1 MTYDV
6 VVVGA
11 GIGGLTVAALLAKRG
26 MNVCLLERQSQVG
39 GCIGRVEFGGL
50 DFEPGMGIYNGWGT
64 GEIYEQLFSELSTE
78 MPKASLIE
86 SDYVVRFEGQ
96 DIGLKRDAGEFFAE
110 LRRGFPECADA
121 AVEFYQRLIRVNEL
135 LSGVVNKPGFVKSL
149 RRLWSKAAV
158 PQDAAQETALT
169 AASAT
174 SPRFQ
179 HFIDVQLRAFLH
191 SSIDRCSFGSASRA
205 LSFPR
210 QPLYSI
216 EGGIATLAERLSDAI
231 MASGGTVRLNQPV
244 LRLAYSDRGEP
255 TGVDLLSGETVSAR
269 RAIVSNLTIWDTFG
283 KLIGLNRTPPQIK
296 SSLAR
301 LQGKG
306 VYLVYAAVEVSAL
319 ERLPASTFLVE
330 TSESDEENNLSG
342 ELTVSIRE
350 LQSDGMCAA
359 TIKTGTEVMPWFSFQ
374 TTEEDFAEWDQ
385 SALEVVW
392 SKLHRALPE
401 FGSEIEVIETAN
413 PRTYYDLTRRKL
425 GMVMGIESTMDKQA
439 MSFPFSNVF
448 IVGDTVSG
456 GSVDAVV
463 YSSMHLANHLTQNKH

>member
-26 MNVCLLERQSQVG
+26 MNVCILERQSQVG

-50 DFEPGMGIYNGWGT
+50 DFEPGMGIYTGWGS
-64 GEIYEQLFSELSTE
+64 GEIYEQLFSELATE
-78 MPKASLIE
+78 MPKASPIE
-86 SDYVVRFEGQ
+86 SDYVVRFESQ
-96 DIGLKRDAGEFFAE
+96 DIRLKRDAGEFFAE
-110 LRRGFPECADA
+110 LRRAFPECAKA
-121 AVEFYQRLIRVNEL
+121 AVEFYERVIHVNEV
-135 LSGVVNKPGFVKSL
+135 LSDKKPGFRKSL
-149 RRLWSKAAV
+149 RRLWNKAD
-158 PQDAAQETALT
+158 DAKEGTALS
-169 AASAT
+169 AASTT

-191 SSIDRCSFGSASRA
+191 SSIDRCSLVSASRA
-205 LSFPR
+205 LSVPR

-216 EGGIATLAERLSDAI
+216 DGGIATLAERLADSI
-231 MASGGTVRLNQPV
+231 KASGGTLRLNQPV

-255 TGVDLLSGETVSAR
+255 IGVDLLNGETVSAR

-296 SSLAR
+296 TSLAR

-306 VYLVYAAVEVSAL
+306 AYLVYAAVEVSAL
-319 ERLPASTFLVE
+319 ERLPANNFLVE
-330 TSESDEENNLSG
+330 TSESDEQNNLSG

-359 TIKTGTEVMPWFSFQ
+359 TIKTGTEAMPWFSFQ
-374 TTEEDFAEWDQ
+374 TTGEDFLEWDQ
-385 SALEVVW
+385 AALEVVW
-392 SKLHRALPE
+392 SILHRALPE
-401 FGSEIEVIETAN
+401 FGSGIEVIETAN

-425 GMVMGIESTMDKQA
+425 GMVMGIQSTIDKQA
-439 MSFPFSNVF
+439 TSFPFSNVF
-448 IVGDTVSG
+448 IVGDTVSEAR
-456 GSVDAVV
+456 VDAVV
-463 YSSMHLANHLTQNKH
+463 YSSMHLANHLTRNQH